1 MRKLC
6 YSISYLNKKFSE
18 FIDSLN
24 QYGINCIIDVREGTD
39 DQDKANV
46 EFNPESIKKNLNK
59 LHIYYINM
67 ENEFNLKQK
76 EINFEDFIDSSNYKS
91 GIQRVIAGIDKGFKI
106 ALIYS
111 ENIPENSWVP
121 IILGY
126 GLKKKHI
133 YMEHIVD
140 IENCKS
146 QEDIEETL
154 LETYKIKLIKK
165 VAELSISNIMKNV
178 DLDMSEA
185 DFKMEMIEEA
195 YKMKY
200 SEIKT

>member
-1 MRKLC
+1 
-6 YSISYLNKKFSE
+6 
-18 FIDSLN
+18 
-24 QYGINCIIDVREGTD
+24 
-39 DQDKANV
+39 
-46 EFNPESIKKNLNK
+46 
-59 LHIYYINM
+59 
-67 ENEFNLKQK
+67 
-76 EINFEDFIDSSNYKS
+76 
-91 GIQRVIAGIDKGFKI
+91 
-106 ALIYS
+106 
-111 ENIPENSWVP
+111 
-121 IILGY
+121 
-126 GLKKKHI
+126 
-133 YMEHIVD
+133 MEHIVD

-165 VAELSISNIMKNV
+165 VAELSINNIMKNV